1 MYEILQGHHNEI
13 SMTIGTDPIM
23 LSAGGQRGSYLHSAT
38 GGGELHSWLV
48 ALNLALIINS
58 GP

>member
-13 SMTIGTDPIM
+13 SMTIGTDPIT
-23 LSAGGQRGSYLHSAT
+23 LSAGGQRGSYLRSAT

-48 ALNLALIINS
+48 ALNLALK
-58 GP
+58 